1 MIKTLR
7 IKNPRFKLE
16 NVRVLHLEPTS
27 RCNAACPQCSRFL
40 DDGITIDPSL
50 QLVDLPL
57 ETVQRVLSTEFVL
70 QLKKMFMCGNYG
82 DPAAS
87 IHTLQIYDW
96 FREINPSIELGMN
109 TNGSLKTASWWS
121 ELGTKIYKEKD
132 FCIFSI
138 DGLQDT
144 NHIYRR
150 NTNFDK
156 IINNAQS
163 FIAAGGRAVW
173 DMLIFKHNEHQVETT
188 KQLAKELG
196 FVQFRAKV
204 SRRFLSRAVDGIEP
218 PTDFNENVFF
228 TNEISCQALRD
239 GSLYMDHLGR
249 LVPCCYI
256 GDIDNKLTYTDFPNI
271 INSWKTSNPLK
282 KCVNSC
288 SIYNKKTNFIRQWV
302 YEEKFK

>member
-150 NTNFDK
+150 NVNWQRVMANVK
-156 IINNAQS
+156 S
-163 FIAAGGRAVW
+163 FIAAGGRAHW
-173 DMLIFKHNEHQVETT
+173 DMLIFRHNEHQVEQAR
-188 KQLAKELG
+188 QLAADMG
-196 FVQFRAKV
+196 FAEFRCKV
-204 SRRFLSRAVDGIEP
+204 SRRFGSIPVEYLQP
-218 PTDFNENVFF
+218 PVKYQPDFHSTDDI
-228 TNEISCQALRD
+228 TEISCSAYNER
-239 GSLYMDHLGR
+239 SVYMDYKGNIL
-249 LVPCCYI
+249 PCCWI
-256 GDIDNKLTYTDFPNI
+256 GSSVNKATPAWPWPFKPDVSVPVCKRTCGVQGQ
-271 INSWKTSNPLK
+271 SN
-282 KCVNSC
+282 
-288 SIYNKKTNFIRQWV
+288 YNKQWINTDA
-302 YEEKFK
+302 